1 MTFLKKV
8 GIGGFLVLSSI
19 GVYAQEVQGLSQDS
33 LINLLLFLAIA
44 FAILCLLLAFTVL
57 ALVQPDEKKA
67 SKPFFNFKWNWANF
81 SRKVN
86 AIVPIEEEES
96 ITLDHDYDGIRELDN
111 NLPPWWTIGFYISI
125 VFSVIYLWIYHVNSD
140 WSSAQ
145 EYEAELAEAEIQKAE
160 FLEQMAA
167 LVDES
172 NVVALESASD
182 LQAGEKIYL
191 QLCAVCHVADGG
203 GNIGPNL
210 TDSYWLHGGSIQDIF
225 TTIKYGVP
233 EKGNDLLAGAAQSPG
248 HAARS

>member
-1 MTFLKKV
+1 M
-8 GIGGFLVLSSI
+8 
-19 GVYAQEVQGLSQDS
+19 
-33 LINLLLFLAIA
+33 
-44 FAILCLLLAFTVL
+44 AFTVL

-233 EKGNDLLAGAAQSPG
+233 EKGMISWQEQLNPQDMQRVASYIQTLVGTTPATPKEPQGELYVPEDTESPASEG
-248 HAARS
+248 DSTQTQILSSN